1 MLHNLFLTQLFLK
14 RIFNRL
20 ISFLKLGELVLG
32 LRERLAKANWEL
44 NYFFRT
50 GRFPKYD
57 AYTTVTA
64 APTQF
69 NGSQWLNAKGNHL
82 TLCASCKNYVPK
94 NANYCDKCGKK
105 LR

>member
-1 MLHNLFLTQLFLK
+1 M
-14 RIFNRL
+14 
-20 ISFLKLGELVLG
+20 G

-50 GRFPKYD
+50 GKLPKYD
-57 AYTTVTA
+57 AYTTVNHNT
-64 APTQF
+64 TQF
-69 NGSQWLNAKGNHL
+69 NGCQLTNVKGNNL
-82 TLCASCKNYVPK
+82 TLCASCKSYVPN